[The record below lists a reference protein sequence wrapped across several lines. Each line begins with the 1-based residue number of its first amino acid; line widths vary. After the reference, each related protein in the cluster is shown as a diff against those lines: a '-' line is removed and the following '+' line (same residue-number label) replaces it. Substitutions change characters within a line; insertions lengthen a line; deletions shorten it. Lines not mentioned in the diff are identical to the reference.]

1 MLNAAVRDAA
11 GRSVLCWMATAD
23 AGGEP
28 NVSPKEVWRILDD
41 RHVVIA
47 NIASPATASNVVVT
61 GKACLAFID
70 IFVQKGFKVCGPCRN
85 VTPDDPDFVAFAA
98 PLLPLAGPRFPLRS
112 VFVLEAAR
120 VQAIVAPS
128 YRLYPDE
135 VTEASQIDAAMRTY
149 GVRPETPGT

>member
-1 MLNAAVRDAA
+1 MLNADVRDLA
-11 GRSVLCWMATAD
+11 GRCVLCWMATVD

-47 NIASPATASNVVVT
+47 NIASPTTARNIVAT
-61 GKACLAFID
+61 GKACLALID
-70 IFVQKGFKVCGPCRN
+70 IFVQKGFKVSGPCRN
-85 VTPDDPDFVAFAA
+85 LPPDDPDFVMFAA

-120 VQAIVAPS
+120 VQAIIAPS

-135 VTEASQIDAAMRTY
+135 VTEAVQIEAAMRTY
-149 GVRPETPGT
+149 GVRPDAPGA